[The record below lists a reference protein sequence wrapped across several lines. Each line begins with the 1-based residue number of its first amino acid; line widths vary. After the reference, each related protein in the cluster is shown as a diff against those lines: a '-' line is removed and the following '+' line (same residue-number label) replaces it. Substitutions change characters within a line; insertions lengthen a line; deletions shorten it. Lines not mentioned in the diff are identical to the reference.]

1 MRKAGS
7 GGRAEATAGMDERSG
22 GHGGRN
28 KAHLLLGEGWEE
40 EIREAGRMG
49 DDFRFIEHASEKRE
63 R

>member
-1 MRKAGS
+1 
-7 GGRAEATAGMDERSG
+7 MDERSG

-40 EIREAGRMG
+40 EIREARRMG
-49 DDFRFIEHASEKRE
+49 DDFRFIEHAPEKRE